1 MHIIL
6 VVKPEGMRPLGRPR
20 QRYEDNIKTDY
31 TKIDVDWMHLVQDRV
46 QQHAGVNSVMNL
58 QVP

>member
-1 MHIIL
+1 MSKIL
-6 VVKPEGMRPLGRPR
+6 VRKLEAKGPLRRPR